1 MLDTVSVTQQYIQ
14 ILIDII
20 GRKTSQEFAA
30 VAIRNFLKKLQPTY
44 PFLQK
49 IRIKNTYSL
58 ELENGIEIHESLN
71 AVDPKKV
78 GIALKDLTKT
88 IMQSMGKTAGYFF
101 IRETREKIGIEYDTM
116 LVKIMDVDLT
126 LMQSTYIV
134 EKKSTSLLAIEKSD
148 VMRRFILSLIEVL
161 ERQTS
166 KTYAINFIK
175 HHVES
180 LRQRYQFLEGITIND
195 IRYTLGSDEV
205 LVDQKINEVDA
216 HDLGNAIRS
225 ILYDTDKALT
235 DHGRNSIVSD
245 LKAHLTSEY
254 LIKLEEMGVAVISQ
268 GFGYDAMFKQIIKAL
283 IDVIGKISTE
293 TYAIMIVNTSLQ
305 KMAATYPFLTSI
317 TVKEAANATELYHIS
332 IVDNIDSISETEA
345 RRAIQHLLE
354 SLLSSLG
361 ETVQEEFIQKFK
373 DALEKKYL
381 SAIEELGVN
390 FHMIELHQEM
400 GIKTD

>member
-1 MLDTVSVTQQYIQ
+1 
-14 ILIDII
+14 
-20 GRKTSQEFAA
+20 
-30 VAIRNFLKKLQPTY
+30 
-44 PFLQK
+44 
-49 IRIKNTYSL
+49 
-58 ELENGIEIHESLN
+58 
-71 AVDPKKV
+71 
-78 GIALKDLTKT
+78 
-88 IMQSMGKTAGYFF
+88 
-101 IRETREKIGIEYDTM
+101 M